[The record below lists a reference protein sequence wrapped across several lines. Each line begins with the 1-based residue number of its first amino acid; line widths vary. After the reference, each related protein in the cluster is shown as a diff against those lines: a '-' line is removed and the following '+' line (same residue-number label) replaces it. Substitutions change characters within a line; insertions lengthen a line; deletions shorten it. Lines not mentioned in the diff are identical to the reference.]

1 MSKYLTVSILLILLS
16 YTALAG
22 NNHTAWCWQQGNKYY
37 KQKNYDSAAHYYA
50 QIAKLEP
57 RNAAVYYNL
66 GNTYYRLNDVGNAVL
81 NYEKALHI
89 QPSYTQAA
97 DNLYLAQNRIG
108 NRIQQMPEIFFV
120 RWWKSMTQQGL
131 ANTYAITAILLFIAV
146 LGYHIARRL
155 GKISLHIPLQASVA
169 VLAVI
174 AVLVVLGIVSGGRMA
189 DSAMAVIM
197 QEGTPMMA
205 QPKFGQ
211 SVSLIPEGT
220 TVELKGNSA
229 GWYEVILPDGRTG
242 WVQQATLSK
251 I

>member
-1 MSKYLTVSILLILLS
+1 MSKYLTGILLILLS
-16 YTALAG
+16 QVALAKGEVYTA
-22 NNHTAWCWQQGNKYY
+22 WWQQANKHYQ
-37 KQKNYDSAAHYYA
+37 QKNYDSAAHYYA

-57 RNAAVYYNL
+57 RNADVYYNL

-89 QPSYTQAA
+89 QPSHRQAA
-97 DNLYLAQNRIG
+97 DNLYLAQNRIS

-131 ANTYAITAILLFIAV
+131 ANTYAIVAILLFLAV
-146 LGYHIARRL
+146 LGYHIASRL
-155 GKISLHIPLQASVA
+155 GKVTFTIPTQATVA
-169 VLAVI
+169 AIALI
-174 AVLVVLGIVSGGRMA
+174 AVLVTLGIVAGGRMA
-189 DSAMAVIM
+189 NSGMAVIM
-197 QEGTPMMA
+197 TEGTPMMA

-220 TVELKGNSA
+220 TVELKGSSA
-229 GWYEVILPDGRTG
+229 DWYEITLPDGRSG
-242 WVQQATLSK
+242 WVQGVTLAK